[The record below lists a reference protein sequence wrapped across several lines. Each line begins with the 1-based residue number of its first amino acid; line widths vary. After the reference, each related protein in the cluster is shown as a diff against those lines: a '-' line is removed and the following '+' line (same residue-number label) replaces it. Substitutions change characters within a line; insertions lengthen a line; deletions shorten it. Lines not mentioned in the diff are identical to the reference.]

1 MANNNY
7 LMVGELKIVDGVKY
21 FKCDNYDDGW
31 TFGYIYK
38 NEEAYIKDWDAIC
51 YIPEA
56 CFDEV
61 EPDEDDFAVVSG
73 GYSHNDLLSMCCG
86 NREWCDYLF
95 SQLKWA
101 CPETYLN
108 EWDDEEIA
116 DFYRFIKPGAKVW
129 WNDPAGKTSG
139 EYTVFVV
146 PFEFDENG
154 ELIEPEAFGSDVI
167 IIIGDEVSEAEVTPF
182 ELAPIYSDFNNPT

>member
-21 FKCDNYDDGW
+21 FKSDNYDDGW

-61 EPDEDDFAVVSG
+61 GPDEDDFAVVSG

-129 WNDPAGKTSG
+129 WNDPAGETSG
-139 EYTVFVV
+139 EYTVFEV
-146 PFEFDENG
+146 PFEFDEDG
-154 ELIEPEAFGSDVI
+154 ELIEPETFGSDAI
-167 IIIGDEVSEAEVTPF
+167 IHIGDGFSEVEVSPF
-182 ELAPIYSDFNNPT
+182 ELTPIYQ